1 MKKINEE
8 SIVQLDITK
17 KDWKTNLINIFLQDK
32 QSIVKI
38 KDDCYITYDSFI
50 NNITKGDILYKST
63 IEVYYYQKHLAKTQ
77 NSAWKTT
84 IIDSSRWRYLYKDN
98 DKVIKYL
105 RSLKPKKVY
114 IIGELSNELYN
125 YINVYGNDFETI
137 ILPNNCNSYVD
148 FIASPNSILIDSNN
162 VHPSIKKEIF
172 KESLPQTTCN
182 LKIIDINDL
191 CDEVEIYYFVADV
204 LRNSKFDV
212 TVFEFPDTSL
222 FDNLTKE
229 EQDRINS
236 DLNYIYYLN
245 EASKNPEINK
255 LLEKV
260 LGELYNEDYVS
271 QENLSPGT
279 ILKNGICC
287 LGDSDNEFCRSIN
300 GIRYTTDKNFNYTF
314 DINIFGPCMVYGAL
328 VDDRHTIASYLQRK
342 VNSEEKDYSVNNYGL
357 RAMSLAEQIR
367 ILDSVNIKE
376 GDKLIFV
383 ISSEEKEKMKKFGYD
398 KIISLLPVFNNSN
411 IHDYF
416 IDKPAHCNHVAN
428 SLMSNYIYEQIKNR
442 LLDRNPDNKNLAKPI
457 EISRRRN
464 VFDNNLFLEE
474 YLNMLRKLDIPK
486 GPNGAILMN
495 CNPFTYGHYR
505 LIEYASKQVEKL
517 FIIVVEDDKSTF
529 KFEDRFRMVKEG
541 CEGFNNVE
549 IISSGK
555 IFGSSMIFPE
565 YFNRSGK
572 TNVTIDVSLD
582 REIFTDYIAPTLHV
596 KKRFIGEEK
605 NDSVTAAYNR
615 ELKNNLPLYGIE
627 VIEIPRF
634 LDEHNIPISAKVL
647 RKALEEEDWDKIEE
661 IAPPSTIDFLK
672 EYKKRE
678 KNKNL
683 TLKNN
688 ILE

>member
-8 SIVQLDITK
+8 HVIQLDIRK
-17 KDWKTNLINIFLQDK
+17 KDWKTNLINIFLQDR
-32 QSIVKI
+32 QSIVRI

-50 NNITKGDILYKST
+50 NNITKCESLYKNT
-63 IEVYYYQKHLAKTQ
+63 TEVYYYQKHLAKTQ
-77 NSAWKTT
+77 NSAWKAT
-84 IIDSSRWRYLYKDN
+84 IIDSNRWKCLYSGN

-105 RSLKPKKVY
+105 RNLKPKKVY
-114 IIGELSNELYN
+114 IIGELSTELYN

-137 ILPNNCNSYVD
+137 ILPNTCESYIN
-148 FIASPNSILIDSNN
+148 FINIPDSILIDTNN
-162 VHPSIKKEIF
+162 IHPSIKKEIF
-172 KESLPQTTCN
+172 KENLPQTTCN
-182 LKIIDINDL
+182 PNIVDINDL
-191 CDEVEIYYFVADV
+191 CDEVENYYFVTEI
-204 LRNSKFDV
+204 LRNSKLDV

-222 FDNLTKE
+222 FNNLTKE

-236 DLNYIYYLN
+236 NLNYIYYLN

-255 LLEKV
+255 LLKKV
-260 LGELYNEDYVS
+260 LGELYNENYVRE
-271 QENLSPGT
+271 ENLSPGT

-287 LGDSDNEFCRSIN
+287 LGNSDNDFCRSIN
-300 GIRYTTDKNFNYTF
+300 GIRYTTDKNFDYAF

-328 VDDRHTIASYLQRK
+328 VDDKHTIASYLQRK
-342 VNSEEKDYSVNNYGL
+342 LNSEGKDYSVNNYGL
-357 RAMSLAEQIR
+357 RAMSLPEQIR

-383 ISSEEKEKMKKFGYD
+383 ISSEEKENMKKLGYN
-398 KIISLLPVFNNSN
+398 KTISLLPVFNNSN

-416 IDKPAHCNHVAN
+416 IDKPAHCNHIAN
-428 SLMSNYIYEQIKNR
+428 SLMSNYMYEQIKNR
-442 LLDRNPDNKNLAKPI
+442 LLDRNPNNKDLAKPI
-457 EISRRRN
+457 EVSRRRN

-517 FIIVVEDDKSTF
+517 FIIVVEDDKSIF
-529 KFEDRFRMVKEG
+529 KFEDRFKMVKEG
-541 CEGFNNVE
+541 CKDFNNVE
-549 IISSGK
+549 VIPSGK

-572 TNVTIDVSLD
+572 TDVTIDVSLD
-582 REIFTDYIAPTLHV
+582 REIFTDYIAPTLNV
-596 KKRFIGEEK
+596 KKRFVGEEK
-605 NDSVTAAYNR
+605 NDAVTAAYNR

-634 LDEHNIPISAKVL
+634 RDEHNMPISAKVL
-647 RKALEEEDWDKIEE
+647 RKALEEEDWDKIEK
-661 IAPPSTIDFLK
+661 IAPPSTIKYLK

-678 KNKNL
+678 ENKTLALKNKS
-683 TLKNN
+683 
-688 ILE
+688 